1 MKRCPSCGAE
11 NPDDAAF
18 CSGCAYSFG
27 TPPPGGQAYPP
38 PGGQAY
44 PPPGGQAYPPPP
56 GGQAYP
62 PPPGWQ
68 AYPPGHQYPQPGY
81 PRYAGFWIR
90 FVAAFIDGIIVSVAF
105 LPLNL
110 IFSALSDR
118 FYFWGSWDWREG
130 VSVGLVILFN
140 LIRIGVGWAYYT
152 VMTGRYGAT
161 LGKMLL
167 KLKVVGEDMGPVSYG
182 TAALREI
189 VGKFLSGLVCALGYI
204 WAGFDDRKQAW
215 HDKIAHTFVIITGP

>member
-1 MKRCPSCGAE
+1 MKRCPRCGAE

-18 CSGCAYSFG
+18 CSGCAQPFG
-27 TPPPGGQAYPP
+27 VVPS
-38 PGGQAY
+38 
-44 PPPGGQAYPPPP
+44 GGQAYPPPP
-56 GGQAYP
+56 GQPAYQ
-62 PPPGWQ
+62 PPGWQ
-68 AYPPGHQYPQPGY
+68 QYPPGYGYQQPGY

-90 FVAAFIDGIIVSVAF
+90 FVAAFIDGLILSVAF
-105 LPLNL
+105 FPINL
-110 IFSALSDR
+110 VFSALSDR
-118 FYFWGSWDWREG
+118 FYVWGSWDWREG
-130 VSVGLVILFN
+130 VSAGLLILFN
-140 LIRIGVGWAYYT
+140 LIRVGAGWAYYT

-189 VGKFLSGLVCALGYI
+189 VGKFVSGLVCAIGYI

-215 HDKIAHTFVIITGP
+215 HDKIAHTFVIYTEP